1 MANAFTKAQF
11 MEPPSTSA
19 VGPVPVGAV
28 KAGSGIQI
36 AADGTISTTQGGGT
50 IQNIVCTNGIQ
61 GGGSTAQVFIGLLP
75 PTETTIGGVYTVDG
89 SGISIDTNGLIRS
102 ATNYVLTPGNGIFLT
117 NVTPGGATV
126 NLRIAGATA
135 NNLGG
140 IYVNPALNPGLAVS
154 PDGSLTL
161 TPPQSTGIGGVKAG
175 FGCTISALTGELNC
189 TGTGGTITGV
199 GAGTGLGGG
208 GIAGAVTLF
217 LRPAN
222 ATTIGGIYPGAN
234 CTVDPDGKLNVDSG
248 ALGVLSVNAAPGS
261 AIVVTGTSAD
271 PLVGVNVASTTGDGV
286 VTIVDSTSSTQVAG
300 FAASPNSVK
309 TVADAAALKLPFTG
323 GQMTGLIG
331 FQAGQTFPGTVSSA
345 AFTQTGGLL
354 VGDSSPPGYAQLPVG
369 ADSYVLSANSSAPL
383 GLEWVPSATSPT
395 LQVVTTAGA
404 TTNVTTTFSSSAPG
418 ETGLKTVLSG
428 RAVTFFDGTND
439 FITIENQPG
448 GSQRVNFGPVA
459 GTTGLSLYSPPGGE
473 SPNIRARSFT
483 GNLTI
488 SGGSQLFFEST
499 SGDPWGNFT
508 STGFTV
514 DVPLTA
520 SGLTYPSA
528 DAASGYALTTN
539 GAGTLGFSPVLLLG
553 GGTMTGNITF
563 NGTQTFPGVLANGSI
578 GGAGAITI
586 GGSPSNPIVS
596 ASTATTSALGV
607 VQPDGT
613 TITINGS
620 GVISAAGAGASL
632 PLAGGTMTGDIVFN
646 AGQTFPGTV
655 SSTLLD
661 VTGDM
666 VFASAANTPA
676 SLPIGAA
683 GTILAVNGGL
693 PAWRTSTQLGL
704 LTSATAATTYAPID
718 SASLTGQVT
727 ITSGGS
733 AGSNALTVSGGN
745 LVLSTSFVPANS
757 GATGTTGELAWGAG
771 YLYFCYAPNTWGRV
785 AIDLTPF

>member
-1 MANAFTKAQF
+1 
-11 MEPPSTSA
+11 
-19 VGPVPVGAV
+19 
-28 KAGSGIQI
+28 
-36 AADGTISTTQGGGT
+36 
-50 IQNIVCTNGIQ
+50 
-61 GGGSTAQVFIGLLP
+61 VFIGLLP

-117 NVTPGGATV
+117 NVTPEGATV

-271 PLVGVNVASTTGDGV
+271 PLIGVNVASTTGDGV
-286 VTIVDSTSSTQVAG
+286 VTVVDSTSSTQVAG

-383 GLEWVPSATSPT
+383 GLEWVPSRHHRRCDDQRNNHVQQLRTWRNRP
-395 LQVVTTAGA
+395 QDGA
-404 TTNVTTTFSSSAPG
+404 VWQS
-418 ETGLKTVLSG
+418 
-428 RAVTFFDGTND
+428 RH
-439 FITIENQPG
+439 
-448 GSQRVNFGPVA
+448 
-459 GTTGLSLYSPPGGE
+459 
-473 SPNIRARSFT
+473 
-483 GNLTI
+483 
-488 SGGSQLFFEST
+488 
-499 SGDPWGNFT
+499 
-508 STGFTV
+508 
-514 DVPLTA
+514 
-520 SGLTYPSA
+520 
-528 DAASGYALTTN
+528 
-539 GAGTLGFSPVLLLG
+539 
-553 GGTMTGNITF
+553 
-563 NGTQTFPGVLANGSI
+563 
-578 GGAGAITI
+578 
-586 GGSPSNPIVS
+586 
-596 ASTATTSALGV
+596 
-607 VQPDGT
+607 
-613 TITINGS
+613 
-620 GVISAAGAGASL
+620 
-632 PLAGGTMTGDIVFN
+632 VF
-646 AGQTFPGTV
+646 
-655 SSTLLD
+655 
-661 VTGDM
+661 
-666 VFASAANTPA
+666 
-676 SLPIGAA
+676 
-683 GTILAVNGGL
+683 
-693 PAWRTSTQLGL
+693 
-704 LTSATAATTYAPID
+704 
-718 SASLTGQVT
+718 
-727 ITSGGS
+727 
-733 AGSNALTVSGGN
+733 
-745 LVLSTSFVPANS
+745 
-757 GATGTTGELAWGAG
+757 
-771 YLYFCYAPNTWGRV
+771 
-785 AIDLTPF
+785 